1 MAIYALLIG
10 INDYAG
16 NVPDLSGCHNDV
28 ERFSNVL
35 KSRFNTTTKNI
46 KLLLSSNATK
56 ANIIAGFK
64 THLAQAGEGDTVVVY
79 YSGHG
84 SQERAPEVFWDME
97 PDRQNETIVCHD
109 SRTGAGD
116 LADKELRFL
125 IAQLAK
131 KKPHIVVI
139 FDCCHSGGATRGTET
154 VLPQAVRLTKPDV
167 QSRAL
172 QNYVFFEQAEQEGW
186 ASDMQK
192 LPEGA
197 HIFLSGCQ
205 DSELSKE
212 LTIEGKQ
219 HGVFTHFLCK
229 TLESSASSLSYRN
242 IVSRINQQ
250 VQGLVQK
257 QHPQVEGIEDAD
269 VNRLFLGEEIQ
280 AVTLS
285 VVARN
290 NQWLLNAGEIQ
301 GMSVGD
307 QLAIYKDGEETALD
321 SAVITSVTAE
331 SSVLTLTDDALKV
344 ADAYQA
350 TIVNQVKPKLAIK
363 IEGDTQG
370 VAIARKVLDSIEK
383 NGDASR
389 LLKEET
395 VQASYRLIAA
405 DNRYTISLVIDDKP
419 LFMPVEGGYNEH
431 NAKKV
436 LRQLEHMAKWQHK
449 LELTSF
455 NSSTIADDA
464 VQLVVTHI
472 GEEFIDED
480 MEFRYHPSH
489 GSSKWE
495 EPEYTLELRLNPEMD
510 HPKPLYC
517 ALLYFTPLD
526 GSIQLATNNGNGVWL
541 KADQTLDVD
550 NGSPNIQHAKPRVK
564 LFDGKVVQGFVDDV
578 VYAQGISEA
587 TDILKLIV
595 SETEFSPSL
604 LEQKGLEVY
613 DVTLDPQ
620 AKTTTTTTTKSVTRG
635 GNALSSML
643 DDAMQY
649 TNTRGIRAKQTTL
662 ANWTTKSFT
671 MTTIRPLE
679 QVMIPNNKAASLG
692 LGVEIE
698 PHAMT
703 AAIRLESQIEANRGL
718 EAIGMGR
725 MATPVALQNSPLTPA
740 YSLAATRSADANL
753 SVIKLDGITDS
764 EKVTA
769 QNPLVLSIDKP
780 LAEGEQVLPFAF
792 DGEFYYPLGH
802 AVAQG
807 NKTRILI
814 ETLPDAET
822 TVIDSADSTNSTDGT
837 VTAKSLGG
845 SLKLYFQKV
854 LYSKLRLKKDSV
866 RLAMPVFAAD
876 HPQKVMDYNADNEEI
891 KAQVAA
897 AKKIV
902 VFIHGIIG
910 DTESMAGVVN
920 FPMADE
926 SFIRDHYDVVLCF
939 DYENLSTPIE
949 ETARLFKAKLEAV
962 GLAEGHGKHVHI
974 VAHSMGGLVSR
985 WMIEREGGNKLVD
998 KLVMLGT
1005 PNNGS
1010 PWAGVKDKG
1019 IAVVS
1024 KWAYGSL
1031 TLILNGLT
1039 TIPVGGV
1046 AVAGMMKLINSMD
1059 DTLDQM
1065 GENSDFLQQLYQSP
1079 DPEIP
1084 YYLVAGATQKLMV
1097 NVNEEDGMF
1106 KKVMT
1111 VAMQRS
1117 KLAAYDFLSDSL
1129 FAKQNDVAV
1138 NATSMKHI
1146 DEARTPA
1153 LDVVDIVSDHMSYFT
1168 LEEGVEALD
1177 MALKN

>member
-1 MAIYALLIG
+1 MTIYALLIG

-46 KLLLSSNATK
+46 KLLLSRDATK
-56 ANIIAGFK
+56 ANIIAGFQS
-64 THLAQAGEGDTVVVY
+64 HLAQAGEGDTVVVY

-97 PDRQNETIVCHD
+97 PDRQNETLVCHD

-125 IAQLAK
+125 IAELAK

-186 ASDMQK
+186 ASDMRK

-219 HGVFTHFLCK
+219 HGAFTHFLCK

-257 QHPQVEGIEDAD
+257 QHPQVEGVEDAD
-269 VNRLFLGEEIQ
+269 VNRLFFGEEIQ
-280 AVTLS
+280 AVTLG

-307 QLAIYKDGEETALD
+307 QLAIYKDGEETVLD
-321 SAVITSVTAE
+321 SAVIKNVTAE
-331 SSVLTLTDDALKV
+331 SSVLALTADVLAK

-350 TIVNQVKPKLAIK
+350 TIVNQAKPKRAIR
-363 IEGDTQG
+363 IEGDAQG
-370 VAIARKVLDSIEK
+370 IAIARKVLDSIEK

-389 LLKEET
+389 LLKEDAA
-395 VQASYRLIAA
+395 QASYRLIAA
-405 DNRYTISLVIDDKP
+405 DNRYTVSLVIDDKP
-419 LFMPVEGGYNEH
+419 LFMPIEGGYNEH

-480 MEFRYHPSH
+480 MEFRYLQFR
-489 GSSKWE
+489 GSNKWE

-526 GSIQLATNNGNGVWL
+526 GSIQLATRNGNGVWL

-564 LFDGKVVQGFVDDV
+564 LFDGGVVQGFVDDA

-587 TDILKLIV
+587 TDILKLII

-604 LEQKGLEVY
+604 LEQKGLAVY
-613 DVTLDPQ
+613 DVILDPQ
-620 AKTTTTTTTKSVTRG
+620 VKTKAVTRG

-662 ANWTTKSFT
+662 ASWTTQSFT

-679 QVMIPNNKAASLG
+679 QVMIPDHKAASLG

-698 PHAMT
+698 PHPMI
-703 AAIRLESQIEANRGL
+703 AAISLESQTEANRGL
-718 EAIGMGR
+718 EAVGMGR

-740 YSLAATRSADANL
+740 YSLISTRSADANL
-753 SVIKLDGITDS
+753 SVIKLDGITGS
-764 EKVTA
+764 EQVTV
-769 QNPLVLSIDKP
+769 QNPLVLSIDTP

-814 ETLPDAET
+814 ETLPDAAT
-822 TVIDSADSTNSTDGT
+822 AVIDSADCADST
-837 VTAKSLGG
+837 VAAKSLGG

-866 RLAMPVFAAD
+866 RLAMPVFSALWFF
-876 HPQKVMDYNADNEEI
+876 PWERLYLKTTTYI
-891 KAQVAA
+891 KLS
-897 AKKIV
+897 KKIV
-902 VFIHGIIG
+902 DIFFVFL
-910 DTESMAGVVN
+910 
-920 FPMADE
+920 
-926 SFIRDHYDVVLCF
+926 R
-939 DYENLSTPIE
+939 
-949 ETARLFKAKLEAV
+949 
-962 GLAEGHGKHVHI
+962 
-974 VAHSMGGLVSR
+974 
-985 WMIEREGGNKLVD
+985 
-998 KLVMLGT
+998 
-1005 PNNGS
+1005 
-1010 PWAGVKDKG
+1010 
-1019 IAVVS
+1019 
-1024 KWAYGSL
+1024 
-1031 TLILNGLT
+1031 
-1039 TIPVGGV
+1039 
-1046 AVAGMMKLINSMD
+1046 
-1059 DTLDQM
+1059 
-1065 GENSDFLQQLYQSP
+1065 
-1079 DPEIP
+1079 
-1084 YYLVAGATQKLMV
+1084 
-1097 NVNEEDGMF
+1097 
-1106 KKVMT
+1106 
-1111 VAMQRS
+1111 
-1117 KLAAYDFLSDSL
+1117 LSD
-1129 FAKQNDVAV
+1129 
-1138 NATSMKHI
+1138 
-1146 DEARTPA
+1146 
-1153 LDVVDIVSDHMSYFT
+1153 
-1168 LEEGVEALD
+1168 
-1177 MALKN
+1177 